1 MGRRGTDAG
10 RRSASP
16 WEAALW
22 DQVTEVVAACGCT
35 VHCQMASFMSRARV
49 PQGVTFQWL
58 SLLFCPQP
66 PGRAYARMRWGAA
79 RPENQRLI
87 LAAWTTLAP
96 RGAKSVN
103 LPRPRPHERERL
115 RLVRLSEARQTLLP
129 DGAHPPQ
136 RSAHLPPA
144 TAAAPHAHTR
154 THTGT
159 QTHMNAHARTPRCRH
174 TGTHVHTC
182 AHGDVAAPRP
192 ACCSSSWVEG
202 TPPAYPTRPGDLNSS
217 PSTRRASAPVPTASR
232 AHPPRVTCRLGTQGE
247 SSQTSTELEDGGGRW
262 GPAARTGSPGG
273 DLPPPPLQGYPSP
286 VSLPP
291 RKLAGCEPTQCQPQP
306 TSVCS
311 SPAAG

>member
-1 MGRRGTDAG
+1 MGPGNRGGRSLWMHCSLSDGQFHVTCPCPSGSYFSVAVLTLLSSATGPRLPEDEVGCSAAG
-10 RRSASP
+10 EPASDP
-16 WEAALW
+16 GSLDHAGPSWGQICEFAAS
-22 DQVTEVVAACGCT
+22 T
-35 VHCQMASFMSRARV
+35 SPRV
-49 PQGVTFQWL
+49 
-58 SLLFCPQP
+58 
-66 PGRAYARMRWGAA
+66 R
-79 RPENQRLI
+79 
-87 LAAWTTLAP
+87 
-96 RGAKSVN
+96 
-103 LPRPRPHERERL
+103 RERL

-136 RSAHLPPA
+136 RSAQLPPA

-182 AHGDVAAPRP
+182 AHRDVAAPRP

-202 TPPAYPTRPGDLNSS
+202 TPPAYPIRPSDLNSS

-232 AHPPRVTCRLGTQGE
+232 AHPPRVTCTLGTQGE
-247 SSQTSTELEDGGGRW
+247 SSQTSTELEDSGGRW
-262 GPAARTGSPGG
+262 GPAARAGSPGG
-273 DLPPPPLQGYPSP
+273 DLPPHPLQGYPSP

-306 TSVCS
+306 ASVCS